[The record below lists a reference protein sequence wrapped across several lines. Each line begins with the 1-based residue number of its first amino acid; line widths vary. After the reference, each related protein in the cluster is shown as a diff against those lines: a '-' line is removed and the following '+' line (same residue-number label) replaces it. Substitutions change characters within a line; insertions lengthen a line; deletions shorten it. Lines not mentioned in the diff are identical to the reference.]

1 MTDDNVY
8 FKKGN
13 GRYEPIGVRVNR
25 DYLPDGIYYIRHHE
39 HGRSTTSVP
48 YLAGVFRIG
57 DATKIDIPTICGLED
72 MVDKITNTREYIDM
86 INEGKFSIHDIICL
100 CVKKMYDIANEQQE
114 NK

>member
-39 HGRSTTSVP
+39 YGRSTTSVP

-72 MVDKITNTREYIDM
+72 MVDKITNTE
-86 INEGKFSIHDIICL
+86 E
-100 CVKKMYDIANEQQE
+100 
-114 NK
+114 